1 MSDKIFELS
10 LTALSILVAVGI
22 ILTSIFIF
30 SAVWAIIIGLVIL
43 VLGGGAL
50 LYYWGKSYMS
60 RL

>member
-1 MSDKIFELS
+1 MSDKMFELS
-10 LTALSILVAVGI
+10 LIALSILAVLWM
-22 ILTSIFIF
+22 ILASIFIF
-30 SAVWAIIIGLVIL
+30 ETVWAIIIGLVAL